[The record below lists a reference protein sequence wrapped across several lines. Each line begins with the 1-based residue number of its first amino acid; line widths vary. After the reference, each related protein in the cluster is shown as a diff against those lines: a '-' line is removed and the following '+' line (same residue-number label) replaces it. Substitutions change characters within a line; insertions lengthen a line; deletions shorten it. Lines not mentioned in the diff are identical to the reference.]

1 MQETVELDAAD
12 RRILAA
18 LEESGRMSWVALG
31 QKVHL
36 SPSACQRRVEAMQ
49 GSGLIRRF
57 TVEVDPAKTG
67 GGVHAFVQVKVERQA
82 VERARALRRDIA
94 DYREVRGAWKLAG
107 AVDYLVEVRV
117 ASIGEL
123 SAFLDERLL
132 ALDGVVDASSFIVLE
147 ELA

>member
-1 MQETVELDAAD
+1 
-12 RRILAA
+12 
-18 LEESGRMSWVALG
+18 MSWVALG
-31 QKVHL
+31 QTVHL

-49 GSGLIRRF
+49 AYGLIRRF
-57 TVEVDPAKTG
+57 TVDVDPAKMG
-67 GGVHAFVQVKVERQA
+67 GGVHAFVQVKVERQE
-82 VERARALRRDIA
+82 VERARALRRTIA

-132 ALDGVVDASSFIVLE
+132 ALEGVVDASSFIVLE
-147 ELA
+147 EVA